1 MSSEIVLRVDEVG
14 KCYRRYG
21 RPRDRLLQMLPLV
34 RDCSWREF
42 RALEHV
48 SFDMNRGEAIG
59 IVGRNGAGKSTLLQ
73 LIAAALSPSSGH
85 IFANGRVA
93 ALLESGSGFDPRLS
107 GRENVYLVATL
118 HGLGKEE
125 IDQRFSAIAA
135 FADIGGFM
143 EQPASTYSS
152 AMHVRLAFA
161 VIAHVDADILL
172 IDEALA
178 VAGDGFAAR
187 CLRFLREFKQRHSV
201 ILVSHDIAAITGLCD
216 RVIWLDRGARRQIGE
231 PGPVC
236 AAYLEDLRAS
246 TAVGRRAGTDGH
258 GRLFKPIGSWV
269 SPDPARR
276 IGEADARG
284 LAGDLEVFRFDPEAP
299 GTFGGREAR
308 IVHVGF
314 SDRAGAGLSWV
325 AGGERVTLT
334 IEAEAHVHIEQPV
347 IGFSV
352 KDSLGQTLFGD
363 NACTGP
369 QGRPGA
375 AAAGASLSVAFEFP
389 MPRLVRGDYVV
400 QVAIADGERNDHRPL
415 HWCDEAL
422 LIRSSHDPLVQES
435 HGTAPMG
442 CGLDMGGS

>member
-1 MSSEIVLRVDEVG
+1 MSSEIVLRVEEVG

-34 RDCSWREF
+34 RDCPCREF
-42 RALEHV
+42 RALEQV
-48 SFDMNRGEAIG
+48 SFDMHRGEAIG

-73 LIAAALSPSSGH
+73 LIDATLSPSSGH
-85 IFANGRVA
+85 IFAAGRVA

-178 VAGDGFAAR
+178 AAEDGFVER

-216 RVIWLDRGARRQIGE
+216 RVIWLDRGTQRRIGE

-246 TAVGRRAGTDGH
+246 TAVGRRADADGY
-258 GRLFKPIGSWV
+258 GRLFKPTGPWF
-269 SPDPARR
+269 SPAPARR
-276 IGEADARG
+276 IGEINACG
-284 LAGDLEVFRFDPEAP
+284 LAGDLQVFRFDPEAP

-308 IVHVGF
+308 IVHVGLN
-314 SDRAGAGLSWV
+314 DRAGVALSWV

-334 IEAEAHVHIEQPV
+334 IEAEVHVHIEQPV

-352 KDSLGQTLFGD
+352 RDALGQTLFGD

-369 QGRPGA
+369 QGKPGA
-375 AAAGASLSVAFEFP
+375 AAAGACLSVAFEFP
-389 MPRLVRGDYVV
+389 MPRLVRGDYVI
-400 QVAIADGERNDHRPL
+400 QVAIADGERNDHRQL

-422 LIRSSHDPLVQES
+422 LIRSTHDPLAEEPHDTVLVGS
-435 HGTAPMG
+435 
-442 CGLDMGGS
+442 GLNRSGL